1 MEVVFQIND
10 SDGTKELPNG
20 IVVQAGRTN
29 KPSGEHS
36 AAMQAKPVVICLE
49 CHGRGVQLP
58 SDANCSGGNANADVP
73 KPQ

>member
-10 SDGTKELPNG
+10 SNATKELPNG

-36 AAMQAKPVVICLE
+36 ATMQAKPVVIGLE
-49 CHGRGVQLP
+49 RHGRGIQL
-58 SDANCSGGNANADVP
+58 SGDANCSSGNANADVP